1 MKKVRSLLLYT
12 FWGFIALSVLMAFAF
27 ETDLLPAGV
36 GAEEKSLD
44 FVLLSVMEL
53 VTICLI
59 PLALRLFKFS
69 GIRRRLLTGT
79 EDDRAQQ
86 LLRWGVS
93 RMMLLC
99 VPMFINTLSYYW
111 FLNVAY
117 GYMAIIGLLC
127 LVFVYP
133 SLQRCHDEIS
143 DE

>member
-1 MKKVRSLLLYT
+1 MKKVRSHLLYT
-12 FWGFIALSVLMAFAF
+12 FWSFIALSVLIVFVF
-27 ETDLLPAGV
+27 ETDLMPSGV

-69 GIRRRLLTGT
+69 GVRRRLLTGT
-79 EDDRAQQ
+79 EDDRAQH
-86 LLRWGVS
+86 LLPWGVA
-93 RMMLLC
+93 RMILLC
-99 VPMFINTLSYYW
+99 VPILINTLSYYW

-117 GYMAIIGLLC
+117 GYMSIIGLLC

-143 DE
+143 GE